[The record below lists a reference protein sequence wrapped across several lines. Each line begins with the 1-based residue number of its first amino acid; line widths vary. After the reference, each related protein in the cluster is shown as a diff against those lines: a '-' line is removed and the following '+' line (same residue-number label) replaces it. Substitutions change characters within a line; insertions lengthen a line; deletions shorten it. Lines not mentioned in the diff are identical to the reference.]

1 MEIFRTDGGGKTF
14 TNERLFRVVS
24 KVEKYM
30 IDYVLEDILIIND
43 HKGTLNIH
51 VKRLDHIDY
60 IASVFITFWAYENDF
75 TVIIYFNGN
84 EVKELSI

>member
-30 IDYVLEDILIIND
+30 LNFAFQEIKIVND
-43 HKGTLNIH
+43 HKGNLYIH
-51 VKRLDHIDY
+51 VKSIKYIDY
-60 IASVFITFWAYENDF
+60 IASVFLTFWAYENDNI
-75 TVIIYFNGN
+75 VIIVFNDK
-84 EVKELSI
+84 EVKEMSI

>member
-30 IDYVLEDILIIND
+30 LDFAFQDIKVVND
-43 HKGTLNIH
+43 HKGTLYVH
-51 VKRLDHIDY
+51 VKTMKYIDY
-60 IASVFITFWAYENDF
+60 IAGVFLTFWAYENDF
-75 TVIIYFNGN
+75 IVIIVFNGK
-84 EVKELSI
+84 EVKELSL

>member
-30 IDYVLEDILIIND
+30 IDSAFEDILIVND
-43 HKGTLNIH
+43 HKGLLKIH
-51 VKRLDHIDY
+51 VNSLEYVDY
-60 IASVFITFWAYENDF
+60 IASVFLTFWAYENDY
-75 TVIIYFNGN
+75 TVVVYFNK
-84 EVKELSI
+84 EEIKELSI

>member
-24 KVEKYM
+24 NVEKYM
-30 IDYVLEDILIIND
+30 RDSAFKDILIIND

-51 VKRLDHIDY
+51 VKRLDYIDY
-60 IASVFITFWAYENDF
+60 IASVFITFWAYENDS
-75 TVIIYFNGN
+75 TVIIYFNVN

>member
-30 IDYVLEDILIIND
+30 LSDAFQEIKIVND
-43 HKGTLNIH
+43 HKGTLYIH
-51 VKRLDHIDY
+51 VKSLKYIDY
-60 IASVFITFWAYENDF
+60 IASVFFTFWAYENDYI
-75 TVIIYFNGN
+75 VIILFNEK
-84 EVKELSI
+84 EVKELSL